1 MLSPGRC
8 GQDWISGD
16 RFEYAREGLRVG
28 RGKRLLVEDP
38 EATDSEVGNEKAS
51 LLLSVAV

>member
-1 MLSPGRC
+1 MLSPGRY